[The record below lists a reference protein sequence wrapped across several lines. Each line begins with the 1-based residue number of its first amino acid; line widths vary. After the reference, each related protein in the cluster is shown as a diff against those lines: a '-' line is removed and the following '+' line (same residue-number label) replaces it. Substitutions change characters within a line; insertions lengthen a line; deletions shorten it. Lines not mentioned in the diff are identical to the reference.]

1 MKVAKLE
8 RSKLKKEQTAY
19 MPIIPDIEKCPEH
32 LLPMKQWEDAFMADF
47 SELRLV
53 SYWARLSCVFVY
65 PIYCTRSLVKENK
78 GKKRDKN
85 QKQSILVSL
94 QRNDMHLIF
103 CTSLWIKDV
112 FHRGQNDYLVFI
124 FS

>member
-1 MKVAKLE
+1 
-8 RSKLKKEQTAY
+8 

-53 SYWARLSCVFVY
+53 SYWARLSCVFGY